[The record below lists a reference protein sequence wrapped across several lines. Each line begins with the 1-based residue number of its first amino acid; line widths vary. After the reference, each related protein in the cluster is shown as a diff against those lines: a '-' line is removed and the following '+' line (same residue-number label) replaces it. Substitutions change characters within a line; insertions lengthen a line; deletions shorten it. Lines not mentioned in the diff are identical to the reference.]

1 MSKSVVLRWFFGS
14 LIGLA
19 GGLVL
24 LVVAGAVALANDVFI
39 MRGPDV
45 VGIRSGALAWTLAGL
60 VGLALLVLMAAAVAM
75 FVAWIG
81 AVLNTASLPSKTW
94 CVVLLVVG
102 LLGLPFIAALAYVIA
117 GPDGTAV
124 DQPGGDIVRPL
135 SGDTAGPATPPS
147 QVQSGQPAGSSG
159 QRG

>member
-1 MSKSVVLRWFFGS
+1 MSRSMVLRWFFGS

-24 LVVAGAVALANDVFI
+24 LLVSGAVALANDVFI

-60 VGLALLVLMAAAVAM
+60 VVLALLVLMAAAIAM
-75 FVAWIG
+75 FVSWIG
-81 AVLNTASLPSKTW
+81 AVLNTAGLPSKTW
-94 CVVLLVVG
+94 FVVLLVVG
-102 LLGLPFIAALAYVIA
+102 LLGFVFVAALAYVIA

-124 DQPGGDIVRPL
+124 DRSDAGLARPV
-135 SGDTAGPATPPS
+135 SEDAAGYAAGQNRTR
-147 QVQSGQPAGSSG
+147 QPAGSSG
-159 QRG
+159 RGG

>member
-1 MSKSVVLRWFFGS
+1 MSRSIVVRWFFGS

-19 GGLVL
+19 GGVVL
-24 LVVAGAVALANDVFI
+24 LVVSGAVALANDVFI

-60 VGLALLVLMAAAVAM
+60 VALASLVLMAAAVAV

-94 CVVLLVVG
+94 CVVMLVVG

-117 GPDGTAV
+117 GPDGTTLHQS
-124 DQPGGDIVRPL
+124 DGGSARPL
-135 SGDTAGPATPPS
+135 TGDADHYAATSRP
-147 QVQSGQPAGSSG
+147 
-159 QRG
+159 R

>member
-1 MSKSVVLRWFFGS
+1 MVVRWFFGS

-19 GGLVL
+19 GGMVL
-24 LVVAGAVALANDVFI
+24 LVVAGAVAFANDVFI

-45 VGIRSGALAWTLAGL
+45 VGIRSGPVAWTLAGL
-60 VGLALLVLMAAAVAM
+60 VGVALLVMMAAAVAV

-102 LLGLPFIAALAYVIA
+102 LLGLVFIAALAYVIA
-117 GPDGTAV
+117 GPDGTRVESGPDGGVA
-124 DQPGGDIVRPL
+124 QPAPSDR
-135 SGDTAGPATPPS
+135 AGYGAPPS
-147 QVQSGQPAGSSG
+147 QVPNGQPAVPSG
-159 QRG
+159 RHS

>member
-1 MSKSVVLRWFFGS
+1 MSRSMVIKWFFGS

-19 GGLVL
+19 GGVVL

-45 VGIRSGALAWTLAGL
+45 VGIRSGAVAWILAGL
-60 VGLALLVLMAAAVAM
+60 VGLALLVMMAAAVAV

-81 AVLNTASLPSKTW
+81 AVLNTANLPSKTW

-124 DQPGGDIVRPL
+124 GQPGGDVARPL
-135 SGDTAGPATPPS
+135 PGNGTEYGAPPS
-147 QVQSGQPAGSSG
+147 EVQNEQPAEPSG
-159 QRG
+159 RRG

>member
-1 MSKSVVLRWFFGS
+1 MSRSIVVRWFFGS

-39 MRGPDV
+39 VRGPEV
-45 VGIRSGALAWTLAGL
+45 VGIRSGGLSWTLAGL
-60 VGLALLVLMAAAVAM
+60 VALAFLVIMAAAVAV

-117 GPDGTAV
+117 GPDGTKV
-124 DQPGGDIVRPL
+124 DWPDGSV
-135 SGDTAGPATPPS
+135 
-147 QVQSGQPAGSSG
+147 AGSLNAGTGSHVVGPTTSKEPAASG
-159 QRG
+159 GPRG

>member
-1 MSKSVVLRWFFGS
+1 MSRSIVVRWFFGS

-45 VGIRSGALAWTLAGL
+45 VGIRSGALSWTLAGL
-60 VGLALLVLMAAAVAM
+60 VALALLVMMAAAVAV

-81 AVLNTASLPSKTW
+81 AVLNTASLPSKMNRPGFRASSVM
-94 CVVLLVVG
+94 CERPVG
-102 LLGLPFIAALAYVIA
+102 RHGSSHSSRLRPQRVGV
-117 GPDGTAV
+117 GR
-124 DQPGGDIVRPL
+124 GGA
-135 SGDTAGPATPPS
+135 S
-147 QVQSGQPAGSSG
+147 AGSSCTSSPS
-159 QRG
+159 RR